1 MSNEIEWIKKLLK
14 DDEISEYY
22 KKILRE
28 ELKQKENEIHKN

>member
-14 DDEISEYY
+14 DDEISEDY